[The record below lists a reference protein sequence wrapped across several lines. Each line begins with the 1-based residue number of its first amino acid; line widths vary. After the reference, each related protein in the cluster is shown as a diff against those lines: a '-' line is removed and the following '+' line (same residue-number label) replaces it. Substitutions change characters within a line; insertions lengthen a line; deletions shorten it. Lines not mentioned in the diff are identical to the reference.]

1 MPTRFALMILKA
13 TSACVFAVLSSLPI
27 AAQQQFALK
36 GEKLGETKP
45 EFLKAHPSARCYA
58 DDGVG
63 STGELCVTRS
73 GIEFAG
79 YSAVFDS
86 GCDIEPSQVPKGK
99 NCFCGIFATFRNQ
112 KLSLL
117 LYTVDPRGDAD
128 TAAQTIANVL
138 SAQYGKPGASLH
150 WTNDSESLTVFVSD
164 LRVGTRRSHTVTIRL
179 TPK

>member
-13 TSACVFAVLSSLPI
+13 SSACVFAALSSLPI

-36 GEKLGETKP
+36 GEKLGETKQ

-79 YSAVFDS
+79 YPAVFDS

-99 NCFCGIFATFRNQ
+99 NCYCGIFATFRNQ

-117 LYTVDPRGDAD
+117 LYTVDPHGDAD
-128 TAAQTIANVL
+128 LATQTIASVL
-138 SAQYGKPGASLH
+138 STQYGKPGPSLH
-150 WTNDSESLTVFVSD
+150 WTSGSESLVVFVSD
-164 LRVGTRRSHTVTIRL
+164 LPIGARRVRTVTIRL
-179 TPK
+179 ASD